1 MARST
6 ADTGGHPWRERAR
19 PLRLERRIEFD
30 DYESLRDFLDQV
42 ATLSETTQL
51 FPNLSFGRTYVN
63 LTLFA
68 EEGTEQIGEELHR
81 FAHQVDA
88 LLEPADGS

>member
-19 PLRLERRIEFD
+19 PLRLERRIEFG
-30 DYESLRDFLDQV
+30 DYEPLRDFLDQV
-42 ATLSETTQL
+42 AVLSETTQV

-63 LTLFA
+63 FTLFA
-68 EEGTEQIGEELHR
+68 EEGAEQVGEELHA
-81 FAHQVDA
+81 FARQVDA
-88 LLEPADGS
+88 LLDTADGS